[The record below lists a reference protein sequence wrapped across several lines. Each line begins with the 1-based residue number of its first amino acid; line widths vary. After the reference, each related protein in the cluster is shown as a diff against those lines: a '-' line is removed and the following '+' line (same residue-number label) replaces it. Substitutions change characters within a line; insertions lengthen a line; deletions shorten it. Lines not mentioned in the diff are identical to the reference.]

1 MNNRQ
6 LRNLLEVTEIKENYI
21 VEGYATTFNP
31 YAMYERDGVTY
42 FEKIDRN
49 AFLNTDMSDVIMQY
63 DHKGRVFARQ
73 SNGTLELSVNDKG
86 LFIRADLSKTQAS
99 RDLYED
105 IKEGLITKMS
115 WAFSIGE
122 ENYDRNTRTR
132 EILGVKKIYDVSAV
146 SIPANNDTSINAR
159 DFFNGVIERE
169 QTERFE
175 IEQRK
180 RKLKLKLEME
190 TL

>member
-1 MNNRQ
+1 MNNRE
-6 LRNLLEVTEIKENYI
+6 LRNLLEVTEIKDNYI

-31 YAMYERDGVTY
+31 YEIYEYDGVTY
-42 FEKIDRN
+42 YEKIDRN

-63 DHKGRVFARQ
+63 DHTGRVFARQ

-99 RDLYED
+99 RDLYDD

-115 WAFSIGE
+115 WAFTISKDA
-122 ENYDRNTRTR
+122 YDKDTRTR

-159 DFFNGVIERE
+159 DFFNGVIEKE
-169 QTERFE
+169 LTERLE